1 MWREKE
7 LGYKTD
13 SSQRD
18 WISSFTCQ
26 QNGGKEKGGKLPW
39 RIGTRLS
46 RVHIQQCLDI
56 EPSRTP
62 SLQLAGVGFL
72 VA

>member
-13 SSQRD
+13 SSWRD

-26 QNGGKEKGGKLPW
+26 QNGGKGRGAAALEDG
-39 RIGTRLS
+39 R
-46 RVHIQQCLDI
+46 
-56 EPSRTP
+56 
-62 SLQLAGVGFL
+62 
-72 VA
+72 